1 MDEISIPSTA
11 CVNCGVAVTSKFCAE
26 CGQPNP
32 PKKLGLRTM
41 WYDFQSRII
50 GFDGMFPRT
59 IKDLTLRPGKASK
72 NYVYGNRM
80 MYYGPVGY
88 FFLMITLWL
97 LLASFLNIDMKDLLS
112 QSSSL
117 ANQPQKGTGQEQLNS
132 LMFGLITENWKLFS
146 FMIIPVLALVAK
158 LFFRR
163 SPYNLVEHAV
173 LPLYVTGH
181 TYWISALSLFVIK
194 YSEDASIMLYGS
206 LIIIPYYIFASVAF
220 YDHQSKLK
228 VIFKSFFVY
237 IFSYLIYTIIF
248 VIIIVVY
255 VFTNPK
261 IIEAIKKGQVQ

>member
-1 MDEISIPSTA
+1 MDEISIPSTT
-11 CVNCGVAVTSKFCAE
+11 CVNCGVEVTSKFCAG

-32 PKKLGLRTM
+32 PKKLGLSTM

-158 LFFRR
+158 LFFRK

-181 TYWISALSLFVIK
+181 TYWISAVALLVTK
-194 YSEDASIMLYGS
+194 YSEGASIMLYVS
-206 LIIIPYYIFASVAF
+206 LFIVPYYIFASVGF

-237 IFSYLIYTIIF
+237 SLSYLIYTIIF

-261 IIEAIKKGQVQ
+261 IIESIKNGQVQ